1 MKKIPTVF
9 RRDPDDLKHVLPEV
23 NPGCE
28 WVLAGEG
35 AATRKYDGTCV
46 LVRGGAMF
54 ARREVKPGRQPPTDF
69 ELVDHDDVTGK
80 SVGWV
85 PVTDS
90 PEYARHWEAWNRG
103 VAGPGADGWRDGT
116 YELCGPKVNGNPEGF
131 EDHVLIPHGALRLD
145 HVLLPATTVERQ
157 YEGLAMFLRRHAPM
171 EGVVW
176 HHLDGRMAKLKRRDF
191 G

>member
-1 MKKIPTVF
+1 MRKIPTVF

-23 NPGCE
+23 NPSCE

-35 AATRKYDGTCV
+35 VATRKYDGTCV

-54 ARREVKPGRQPPTDF
+54 ARREVKPGKPPPPDF
-69 ELVDHDDVTGK
+69 ELVETDPATGK

-85 PVTDS
+85 PVTDA
-90 PEYARHWEAWNRG
+90 PEYARHWEAWNHGPPRW
-103 VAGPGADGWRDGT
+103 AGEKWEDGT

-131 EDHVLIPHGALRLD
+131 ERHDLVPHGS
-145 HVLLPATTVERQ
+145 VEVDAPRSF
-157 YEGLAMFLRRHAPM
+157 EGLREALLAQPCI

-176 HHLDGRMAKLKRRDF
+176 HHPDGRMAKLKRRDF
-191 G
+191 A